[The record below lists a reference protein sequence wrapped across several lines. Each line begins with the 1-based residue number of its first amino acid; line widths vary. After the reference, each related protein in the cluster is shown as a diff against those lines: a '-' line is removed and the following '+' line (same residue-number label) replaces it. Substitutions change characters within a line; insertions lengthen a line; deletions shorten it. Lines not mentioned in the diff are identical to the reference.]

1 MPSSAAATARLALYS
16 LAKPEHVLDNKTRYA
31 NCSTD
36 EPLSRRR
43 RRRRRRRTPLPLP
56 PLPLTYYIA
65 RGRRSSEPIYTGER
79 RRP

>member
-43 RRRRRRRTPLPLP
+43 RRRTPLPLP

>member
-16 LAKPEHVLDNKTRYA
+16 LAKPEHVLDNKTRYV
-31 NCSTD
+31 NCPTD
-36 EPLSRRR
+36 EPLSR